1 MVLNQE
7 QLIDTVEYLD
17 DNGFLF
23 KGYRLYRKEGRI
35 HFLGEGGFSHVI
47 QMISCFDDNQC
58 YALKVIGFKEQV
70 VSSAK
75 FMESVRLQRSI
86 YEETQNVVRIIAA
99 KELNVSFDTNNKIK
113 DAYETDKDDCDTN
126 EIRLQFVL
134 MEKLQDIICKDKF
147 GNVRLTVNNLVY
159 EDEVIEF
166 AVQIGGVLS
175 ASHKMGILHRDI
187 KLENVFWDE
196 KHGVFKLGDFGLAKY
211 TQGGDAETKIYTDG
225 YAPPEI
231 EIKRNTSYNQTAD
244 IYSFGISL
252 YLLLNNLKFPG
263 SNGYYFN
270 VAQYDPEFSFPAP
283 ENSSPSLARVVN
295 RMCSYYARERY
306 QSIDEILREIALVT
320 NNHKEVEDDKYTEEE
335 SDDETLTVN
344 ASSVDINTETIGIE
358 SDYSREEH
366 GDNELSRYKRIK
378 TEKENKQYY
387 REIIVKKGALL
398 ACTLFLFLIGEQ
410 VSIEIVTHWEY
421 YALAF
426 AAILSFALG
435 KNNFFR
441 YVTEIGVIGF
451 AAYLQVIAGINIPG
465 MMAVILLVLGMQIS
479 VFSCGTAMAIFGLY
493 RILGIE
499 SVIDNI
505 TIWDTGWVFLVCSMV
520 IMYRL
525 FIYKCIFEMPSD
537 TYIDVIYFVFS
548 HIGKVIFVMGLIL
561 VMLNTI
567 GVISIPASIMRLHL
581 VRSGIV
587 YQVLLWGFNYFDDR
601 FLFDEE

>member
-23 KGYRLYRKEGRI
+23 KGYRLYRKEGLI

-47 QMISCFDDNQC
+47 QMVSCSDDNQC
-58 YALKVIGFKEQV
+58 YALKIIGFKEQV

-86 YEETQNVVRIIAA
+86 YEETHNVVRIIAA
-99 KELNVSFDTNNKIK
+99 KELNVSFDSDNNIK
-113 DAYETDKDDCDTN
+113 YAYETDKDDCDAN

-147 GNVRLTVNNLVY
+147 GNVRLTVNNLVN
-159 EDEVIEF
+159 EDAIIEF
-166 AVQIGGVLS
+166 AGQIGSVLS
-175 ASHKMGILHRDI
+175 ASHRMGILHRDI

-283 ENSSPSLARVVN
+283 EKSSPSLARVVN

-320 NNHKEVEDDKYTEEE
+320 NDHKEAEDDKYTGEK

-344 ASSVDINTETIGIE
+344 ASSVNINTETVGIE
-358 SDYSREEH
+358 PDYSKEEH
-366 GDNELSRYKRIK
+366 GDNEPSRYKRIK
-378 TEKENKQYY
+378 IEKENKQYY

-441 YVTEIGVIGF
+441 CVAGIGVIGL

-465 MMAVILLVLGMQIS
+465 MMAVLLLVLGIPIS
-479 VFSCGTAMAIFGLY
+479 AFSCGVAMVVFGLY

-499 SVIDNI
+499 SMIDNI
-505 TIWDTGWVFLVCSMV
+505 AIWDTGWVFFVCSMV

-561 VMLNTI
+561 VILNTI
-567 GVISIPASIMRLHL
+567 GVISISASIMRLHL

-587 YQVLLWGFNYFDDR
+587 YQILLWGFNYFDDR